1 MNDRYLNSVFK
12 SLIKS
17 TRFDHNKAEIYTPFS
32 EGVTIPSY
40 KSFKNYC
47 ERVFGLNHSETVN
60 IYYEYLEYVRDEIY
74 K

>member
-1 MNDRYLNSVFK
+1 MNDRYLNNVLK

-17 TRFDHNKAEIYTPFS
+17 TRFNHDKREVYTPFS

-40 KSFKNYC
+40 TSFKNYC
-47 ERVFGLNHSETVN
+47 ERVFGLDHSENVN
-60 IYYEYLEYVRDEIY
+60 LWYEYLEYIKGEIY

>member
-1 MNDRYLNSVFK
+1 MNDRYLNNVLK

-17 TRFDHNKAEIYTPFS
+17 TRFNHDKREIYTPFS
-32 EGVTIPSY
+32 EEVTIPPY

-47 ERVFGLNHSETVN
+47 ERVFGLDHSENVN
-60 IYYEYLEYVRDEIY
+60 LWYEYLEYIKGEIY